1 MKNLKVVTRLGLGFG
16 LILLALAA
24 QIIVGFNGLDRI
36 NDEVSDI
43 VHDRIPKM
51 QWTGDLAQSVAT
63 ISIAMRDAMLSGR
76 AEDVRDAIAQVEES
90 KRTIAERLEKLQSS
104 ISNERGRVLLKGVD
118 DARAAY
124 LNDQAD
130 MLTQLRAG
138 DVEQAKRVLSE
149 RLRRSQDDYLVAVR
163 KLDAFQAETMRMLG
177 DQADAEVRGN
187 QRMMLILGLCAL
199 AGGLLS
205 CWWFTRSLMRQ
216 LGGEP
221 GYAAELLHG
230 VAEGRLDMQVVLR
243 NNDTS
248 SMLYALKT
256 TLERLSQLISEVRSA
271 AGVLGSAS
279 EQINATAQTLSQSSA
294 EQAASV
300 EETSASIEQMSATI
314 ALNTDNARI
323 TDGVAGKVTREAD
336 EGGVA
341 VRDTVAAMKQIAGRI
356 SIVDDIAYQTNL
368 LALNAA
374 IEAARAGDHGKGF
387 AVVAAEV
394 RKLAER
400 AQIAAQEISKLAT
413 SSVETAE
420 HAGDLLAEIVPAV
433 RKTSD
438 LVQEIAAAST
448 EQAGGVAQINGAMGQ
463 LSQATQQNAS
473 ASEELVAT
481 AEEMASQ
488 AEQLMQLMDAFRL
501 AGDNAVV
508 SVQPRARAS
517 RPAGAALKRPQ
528 ANAGLLRA
536 FAAGEP
542 EESGFV
548 RY

>member
-1 MKNLKVVTRLGLGFG
+1 MNNLKVSTRLAIGFG
-16 LILLALAA
+16 LILLALAG
-24 QIIVGFNGLDRI
+24 QVGVGFSGMNRI
-36 NDEVSDI
+36 NGEISLMI
-43 VHDRIPKM
+43 HDRFPKT
-51 QWTGDLAQSVAT
+51 QWTGELAAAVSTV
-63 ISIAMRDAMLSGR
+63 SIAMRDAILSGR
-76 AEDVRDAIAQVEES
+76 SEDARDAVAQVEEARRLIS
-90 KRTIAERLEKLQSS
+90 ERLDRLQAS
-104 ISNERGRVLLKGVD
+104 ISSERGRALLKAVA
-118 DARAAY
+118 DARTAY
-124 LNDQAD
+124 QGDQTE
-130 MLTQLRAG
+130 MLTLLRAG
-138 DVEQAKRVLSE
+138 DFEQAKRFLGERMRRTQEEYLS
-149 RLRRSQDDYLVAVR
+149 AVHR
-163 KLDAFQAETMRMLG
+163 LDAYQSEIMRSVG
-177 DQADAEVRGN
+177 EQADAEVLSA
-187 QRMMLILGLCAL
+187 QQLMLMLGLGAL
-199 AGGLLS
+199 GIGLLTG
-205 CWWFTRSLMRQ
+205 WWIARSLTRQ

-221 GYAAELLHG
+221 AYAAELLHRL
-230 VAEGRLDMQVVLR
+230 AEGRLDLQIALR
-243 NNDTS
+243 NDDS
-248 SMLYALKT
+248 SSLLYALKT
-256 TLERLSQLISEVRSA
+256 TVERLSQLIAEVRSA
-271 AGVLGSAS
+271 AGALGAAS
-279 EQINATAQTLSQSSA
+279 EQVNATAQSLSQSSS

-473 ASEELVAT
+473 ASEELAAT